1 MWLGVI
7 TVLPELVES
16 ARSGGVFARALDAG
30 SLQLQIFNPRD
41 FTLDKHR
48 TVDDRPYG
56 GGAGMVMMTA
66 PLVAALEAARTAAP
80 SPAKVVLMDP
90 QGEVFQ
96 QAKAVQESHT
106 GSLIIVCGRYEGLD
120 QRFVDRYIDERWSI
134 GDYVLSGG
142 ELAALVVCDAIA
154 RHIPGTLGN
163 SLSVFDES
171 HLDGT
176 LDYPHYT
183 RPVDT
188 AEGSVPDVLLS
199 GDHQRIFEYR
209 RREAL
214 QRTFQQRPDMLTRR
228 VFSEADRKLLTAC
241 FATSKKEQN
250 TTKKQ

>member
-7 TVLPELVES
+7 SVLPELVDA
-16 ARSGGVFARALDAG
+16 ARSGGVFARALNAG
-30 SLQLQIFNPRD
+30 TLQLQIFNPRD
-41 FTLDKHR
+41 FSLDKHR

-66 PLVAALEAARTAAP
+66 PLVAALEAAQAAAP

-90 QGEVFQ
+90 QGTQFT
-96 QAKAVQESHT
+96 QAKAVQESQAD
-106 GSLIIVCGRYEGLD
+106 SLILVCGRYEGLD
-120 QRFVDRYIDERWSI
+120 QRFVDHHVDERWSI

-142 ELAALVVCDAIA
+142 ELAALVVFDAIA

-163 SLSVFDES
+163 SLSIFDES

-183 RPVDT
+183 RPVDS
-188 AEGSVPDVLLS
+188 AEGTVPKVLLS
-199 GDHQRIFEYR
+199 GDHKRIIEYR

-228 VFSEADRKLLTAC
+228 VFDDRDRKLLTAC
-241 FATSKKEQN
+241 FASGQDTIDSNEA
-250 TTKKQ
+250 